1 VIVSAVALAILALLA
16 VLVAGGFLLRT
27 IGRIAVLAGLAGA
40 VIDGDLLGLLVAMI
54 GCLMVVAGS
63 SRRLDRRRRHA

>member
-1 VIVSAVALAILALLA
+1 VIVSAVALAILALLS
-16 VLVAGGFLLRT
+16 VIVAGGFLLRA

-40 VIDGDLLGLLVAMI
+40 VVDGDLLGLLVAMI
-54 GCLMVVAGS
+54 GCLMVAAGT